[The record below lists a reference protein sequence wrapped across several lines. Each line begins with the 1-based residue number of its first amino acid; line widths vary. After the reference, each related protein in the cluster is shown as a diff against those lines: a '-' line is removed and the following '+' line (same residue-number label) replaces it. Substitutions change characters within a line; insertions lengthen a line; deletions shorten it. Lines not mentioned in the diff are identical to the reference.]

1 MSERSA
7 RDVPRWLPLALL
19 AGTVLTLYRAIFAGE
34 TFFWGLPTL
43 QFYPWREFA
52 FAELRAGRL
61 PAWNPYLGAGAP
73 LLANYQTAIFYPPN
87 WLMLLLPGPLAMSLV
102 ALLHILWA
110 GLGMWLL
117 SGALGYS
124 AFGRGIGA
132 LSYALGGYLIA
143 RLGSFPTHDAAAW
156 LPWVLW
162 LVYRLLAQQR
172 GRDLGGLGLAVGLL
186 LLAGHAQTAWYGLLG
201 AGAFALWLTVWGR
214 CTASW
219 RRRARGLI
227 LVAAGVAL
235 GTGIAAVQL
244 LPTAE
249 YLRHSDRASGVDYE
263 RLTNL
268 SYHPARLIALFAPN
282 FFGSPADGSYYT
294 EGAYFEDAAYVG
306 VIPLIAAGAAVLAWA
321 RARFFAR
328 RRGVG
333 TGLDTRPHNGVPAAL
348 PAATLQTVPFWAGL
362 ALIGLFFALGKYN
375 PTFRFFYDHVPTFD
389 AFREPVRWLILTELS
404 LAALAGIGVEQ
415 WRRGPRTV
423 FWSRLAAAG
432 GGGMAAMALGARIW
446 GNLPLPEL
454 ETMALAVA
462 ATGAWIAVAA
472 LLTLVQP
479 LAPATTT
486 PHPLWRATVLL
497 AVTLDLAWF
506 ADGLNPTVSASFFER
521 RAEAI
526 PAGRVYWFDEYQ
538 HDLTFGTDEDEEEKP
553 PVEGFFDLGD
563 YRIAVR
569 RRDELRASLLPNIT
583 MLDRVYTLDNNDPL
597 LPELHS
603 RYVSLIE
610 ELGTGASAL
619 LQAAGV
625 TRAFGITPDG
635 WQGVNPAIAPDA
647 DGATAWLVLEAV
659 WAASDEAVVAALRD
673 PAWNPAETVVLAGG
687 SLLSDLAVEEGQREE
702 ASSSGSLELLK
713 EYPAERR
720 FRVSTDT
727 PAYLVLAETWY
738 PGWSATVNGTPAPI
752 LRANLAFQAVAVP
765 AGESEVV
772 FRYRINHF
780 TMGAG
785 VSALALL
792 IALTLLGLRR
802 SRSAA
807 PPDS

>member
-87 WLMLLLPGPLAMSLV
+87 WLMLLLPGPLAMSLG
-102 ALLHILWA
+102 ALLHIVWA

-117 SGALGYS
+117 TGALGYS
-124 AFGRGIGA
+124 PFGRGIST
-132 LSYALGGYLIA
+132 LSYALSGYLIA

-162 LVYRLLAQQR
+162 LVYRLLARQR
-172 GRDLGGLGLAVGLL
+172 GRDLAVLGLAVGLL

-201 AGAFALWLTVWGR
+201 AGAFALWLAVCGWRTVSWG
-214 CTASW
+214 
-219 RRRARGLI
+219 RRARGLI

-235 GTGIAAVQL
+235 GVGIAAVQV

-321 RARFFAR
+321 RARFFR
-328 RRGVG
+328 RRVE
-333 TGLDTRPHNGVPAAL
+333 TALQSRSYNDAPAAFLPAAL
-348 PAATLQTVPFWAGL
+348 KTVPFWVGL

-375 PTFRFFYDHVPTFD
+375 PAFRFFYDHVPTFD
-389 AFREPVRWLILTELS
+389 AFREPVRWLILTELA
-404 LAALAGIGVEQ
+404 LTVLAGAGVEQ
-415 WRRGPRTV
+415 WGRGPRIV

-432 GGGMAAMALGARIW
+432 GGGMALMALGARAW
-446 GNLPLPEL
+446 ANLSLPEL

-486 PHPLWRATVLL
+486 PRHLWRTTVLL

-506 ADGLNPTVSASFFER
+506 ADGLNPTISASFFER
-521 RAEAI
+521 RPATSV
-526 PAGRVYWFDEYQ
+526 AGRVYWFDDYQ

-569 RRDELRASLLPNIT
+569 RRDELRASLLPNIA
-583 MLDRVYTLDNNDPL
+583 MLDRIPTLDNNDPL
-597 LPELHS
+597 LPEYHS

-610 ELGTGASAL
+610 ELGTEASAL
-619 LQAAGV
+619 LRAAGV
-625 TRAFGITPDG
+625 TRAYGIAPEG
-635 WQGVNPAIAPDA
+635 WQGANPAIAPDA
-647 DGATAWLVLEAV
+647 EGATAWLVSQAV

-738 PGWSATVNGTPAPI
+738 LGWSATVNGTPAPI

-807 PPDS
+807 PPAS